1 MNVKARA
8 KINLFLDVLGTRPDG
23 YHEILTVMQSLE
35 LHDVLEVEMLPG
47 SEILVD
53 TSDPEVPRG
62 SGNIVFKAAELLAK
76 EYGLS
81 RGAKI
86 FINKKIPS
94 AAGLAGG
101 SSDAAAA
108 LMCLN
113 ALWGL
118 NAGEVSLSR
127 LGERIGADVPFC
139 LAGKTALARGKGERL
154 FALPS
159 FSGVGVVLVKPPF
172 GVSTAEVYSLYDTLP
187 PIAGPGPEA
196 LLEALEGRDAP
207 SVARLMY
214 NALER
219 VTASLHPEINI
230 IKNSLMDAGAMGAL
244 MSGSGPTVF
253 GLCAGPAEAAVLAS
267 RLRLPG
273 CVVIA
278 TATV

>member
-35 LHDVLEVEMLPG
+35 LHDVLEVETLPG

-62 SGNIVFKAAELLAK
+62 PGNIVFKAAELLLK

-86 FINKKIPS
+86 FINKNIPS

-113 ALWGL
+113 TLWEL
-118 NAGEVSLSR
+118 KAGEGSLLR

-139 LAGKTALARGKGERL
+139 LAGKTALARGKGGDL
-154 FALPS
+154 SPLPS

-196 LLEALEGRDAP
+196 LLEALERRDAP

-219 VTASLHPEINI
+219 VTASLHPEINN
-230 IKNSLMDAGAMGAL
+230 IKYSLVDAGAMGAL

-253 GLCAGPAEAAVLAS
+253 GLCAGPAEAAGLAS

-273 CVVIA
+273 CSIIA